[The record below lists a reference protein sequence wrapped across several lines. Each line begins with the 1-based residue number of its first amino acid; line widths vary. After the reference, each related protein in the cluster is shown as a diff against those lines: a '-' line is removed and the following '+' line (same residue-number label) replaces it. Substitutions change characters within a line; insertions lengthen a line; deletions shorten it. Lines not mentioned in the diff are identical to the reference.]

1 MKISR
6 RWLEY
11 LLGEDLDTDEI
22 VERLAGLGFPVED
35 VRDVAEMLDDIVV
48 AKVEAVR
55 PHPNADRLNLC
66 MVDDGTGEPFQV
78 VCGAPNV
85 EAGRYYPFIPV
96 GGVLPDGMKIRKAKL
111 RGEVSQ
117 GMLCSARE
125 LGLGQDHSGILAL
138 SDEHPVGSSFVDA
151 MSLDDEILDVEVTAN
166 RGDLLG
172 HVGVARELGAPQL
185 KQIPGSPDVELEV
198 VSDGHEV
205 EVAGVRLV
213 NDAPDLCG
221 RFTGAVVRGVEVGPS
236 PDWLQMRLRA
246 IGARPIN
253 NVVDATNWVLFE
265 LGQPLHAY
273 DLAKLRGSEVRIR
286 MARDGETVRTLDDR
300 EHELDASMLVI
311 ADAERTIDIAGIMGE
326 DDSAVSADTT
336 DIFLECAHFDPASIR
351 STRKALGIQSDAG
364 YRFERYVDADGQR
377 AALERCLQV
386 ILATAGGELHPEM
399 LEVCPRPFEAPVIDL
414 ELARV
419 EALLGVSFEPAT
431 ITELL
436 EPLGF
441 GCEVS
446 GAQIAVTVPG
456 WRAADVTRPVDLIEE
471 IARRW
476 GYDRFPEES
485 AGWRPGTVPDH
496 PLFTLEARIRDQM
509 IGFGFFEAQTPAFV
523 PEEEGEVRLSNPIS
537 KEEPVLRREI
547 LPSLRRR
554 VEYNLARGAR
564 DVALFEI
571 GTSFSADEAG
581 KGDVPVAEET
591 RVAFVCTGAARH
603 HWTED
608 DRSVDVWD
616 LKGWTEHV
624 ARLAWGD
631 ETVVRPHDGHPDG
644 WRPGWVVQVVD
655 AVGTVRGTA
664 GAIHPDELD
673 LPPWAGDVFGLE
685 MSLPDEPEIDAAPT
699 AQPLPAYPGSDRDLA
714 LIVPSDV
721 RASRIEEIARGAG
734 GPLLVDVTVFDRYEG
749 EGVPDGMVSLAWR
762 FRYQASDRTL
772 TDEEVDA
779 ATEKIAEALEEEC
792 GARIRGRAD

>member
-1 MKISR
+1 
-6 RWLEY
+6 
-11 LLGEDLDTDEI
+11 
-22 VERLAGLGFPVED
+22 
-35 VRDVAEMLDDIVV
+35 
-48 AKVEAVR
+48 
-55 PHPNADRLNLC
+55 
-66 MVDDGTGEPFQV
+66 
-78 VCGAPNV
+78 
-85 EAGRYYPFIPV
+85 V